1 MREQSKQWQSKT
13 RITKRWMMGAIAT
26 PVMLGMVGWLWLVPE
41 HRLQANATRLSS
53 NDTAPLAHSHREPL
67 INGIRMITA
76 VSGGVFLLLKFRFSK
91 SNPETADLSGA
102 NLNEVDFSNAD
113 LSGADLNGADLNGAN
128 LRGADL
134 SGADL
139 NGANLI
145 RANLCGANLN
155 RAEFRYANLNG
166 ADLRYTNLSGADLRH
181 ANLSGANLNCVLLT
195 DTNLSDANL
204 SNALLFFT
212 NLRDALNLEPLQL
225 EAKPSPFLCN
235 VALPAYAQQPDVNP
249 NRACS
254 RMPQLLSAR
263 YDISLEEAQAIVEEA
278 RQHHWD

>member
-1 MREQSKQWQSKT
+1 MT
-13 RITKRWMMGAIAT
+13 RVFKVFPSPCVKPVRFYPEAVYPHEDLCVASWYLLTLGARGAIEDAFGVCRLAAARLVAIT
-26 PVMLGMVGWLWLVPE
+26 VGSGMANEEQLAWLRQGVVAWNGWRRSNRDKQIDLG
-41 HRLQANATRLSS
+41 R
-53 NDTAPLAHSHREPL
+53 
-67 INGIRMITA
+67 
-76 VSGGVFLLLKFRFSK
+76 
-91 SNPETADLSGA
+91 ADLS
-102 NLNEVDFSNAD
+102 
-113 LSGADLNGADLNGAN
+113 
-128 LRGADL
+128 R
-134 SGADL
+134 
-139 NGANLI
+139 
-145 RANLCGANLN
+145 
-155 RAEFRYANLNG
+155 
-166 ADLRYTNLSGADLRH
+166 ADLRS

-212 NLRDALNLEPLQL
+212 NLRDALNLEPLHL

-235 VALPAYAQQPDVNP
+235 VALPAYAQQPDVNH